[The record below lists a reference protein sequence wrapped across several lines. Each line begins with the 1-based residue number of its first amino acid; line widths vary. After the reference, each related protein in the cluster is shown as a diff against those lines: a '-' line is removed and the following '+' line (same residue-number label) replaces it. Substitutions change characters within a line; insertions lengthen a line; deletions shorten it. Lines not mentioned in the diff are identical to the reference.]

1 MGQMRDSLQ
10 PSARLEELVL
20 SIMAAQRKAKP
31 KPEQRDHDF
40 VTIEVIQDEEEDAV
54 VTDRFVKLSTP
65 YERVDIEPLR
75 EKLGKIR
82 SNQFAR
88 TIQVFDPT
96 WFEKEAVSEYV
107 PPEPRNS
114 WWWLAISLVI
124 GGLAVAALSA

>member
-1 MGQMRDSLQ
+1 MRESLQ
-10 PSARLEELVL
+10 ASPKLEELVL
-20 SIMAAQRKAKP
+20 SVLAAQRKP
-31 KPEQRDHDF
+31 KPEQREHDF
-40 VTIEVIQDEEEDAV
+40 VSIEVVHHDDEEDVA
-54 VTDRFVKLSTP
+54 VTDRFVKFSSP

-82 SNQFAR
+82 STQFAR
-88 TIQVFDPT
+88 TIQVFDPG
-96 WFEKEAVSEYV
+96 WFDKEAASEYV